1 MLEQTRDFLYLKIS
15 KIMNI
20 NKKIFQQNI
29 RKRPESSEVERLV
42 CANHKMIKLS
52 KWKPDHDIETGLK
65 LTIDWFIEN
74 NSQLKPE
81 IFNV

>member
-1 MLEQTRDFLYLKIS
+1 
-15 KIMNI
+15 MNI
-20 NKKIFQQNI
+20 KKKIVQQKN
-29 RKRPESSEVERLV
+29 RKRSDSSEVERLV
-42 CANHKMIKLS
+42 CSNNKIFNLS
-52 KWKPDHDIETGLK
+52 KWKPDHNIETGLK

>member
-1 MLEQTRDFLYLKIS
+1 MF
-15 KIMNI
+15 N
-20 NKKIFQQNI
+20 
-29 RKRPESSEVERLV
+29 
-42 CANHKMIKLS
+42 LS